1 MTKSLHTAL
10 ADLKLQRAWVVCP
23 GSDTYR
29 IHANVEA
36 IPLTEVVNVLPRLL
50 R

>member
-10 ADLKLQRAWVVCP
+10 ADLKLQRAWVVYP
-23 GSDTYR
+23 GSETYR
-29 IHANVEA
+29 IHENVEA
-36 IPLTEVVNVLPRLL
+36 IPLPEVMKVLPRLL